1 MKKNVLL
8 LFILVL
14 VQSTCFSQKTYTGTS
29 GNWNVAANWTP
40 SGVPTATDDV
50 IIPSGKTVAITVN
63 ASVKSL
69 TISGA
74 VTLAD
79 NLVLTIGTNT
89 VFGNFTVNSGGSF
102 SMPSG
107 SGLAT
112 LIVYGNYY
120 NYGTTEFWKSNV
132 IIVGDLLSP
141 SSSALQN
148 QGNVVVGGNIIGAF
162 NLTGGTGTNQIY
174 AVNSNATVTITPSSV
189 DNNVNPGTQVTT
201 ANETQALVDLV
212 NSILFGSSSCTF
224 TTNDPSNKTICSGT
238 NTTFTVSTPQSNP
251 SYQWQV
257 NTGTGWSDLSN
268 GGVYSGVTTA
278 TLTLTNVLSSMN
290 GYKFRAK
297 ITAGCSKNGNYAI
310 LTVNAS
316 PVQPVVSIS
325 QPNCSTTTGTITV
338 SIQNASDSYS
348 FDNGV
353 TFQTSNVKSGLS
365 VGSYNVIIKNSSG
378 CTSATTTST
387 VSQSS
392 TTWNGSSWS
401 PNTPT
406 SNDKIIF
413 NGNYSSVGELVACS
427 CQVISGNVVINSGHT
442 LTLTNELNVSG
453 GTLTFN
459 DAASLVQHNAVTNT
473 GNIIYKRKTTPLK
486 QYDFTYWSTPVN
498 NATLSQ
504 LATNAAFFSYSPT
517 ISNWVSQ
524 PSSLNMNN
532 GIGYIGR
539 APTNLSYSTPQIV
552 ETSFVGV
559 PNNGD
564 ITAPIIKSLG
574 TTNLIGN
581 PYPSAIDADLFISD
595 AANSNSINGTI
606 YLWTHNTA
614 ITNNNYTQ
622 NDYAKYNLIGGVRT
636 ASAALSGGVT
646 PNGKI
651 AAGQG
656 FFVEANSNLANGN
669 YSVVFKNSMRIAN
682 NNYQFFKSNSA
693 NNSVATVK
701 NRFWISVS
709 NIQGAYNEFLV
720 GYVPGATN
728 SFDSL
733 YDGRTLSANNS
744 VSIYTVLEN
753 NNLAI
758 QGRALPFENTDSIP
772 IGYSTT
778 INGDLTINLENFE
791 GLFDNQS
798 IFLYDKITGIYH
810 DLKSG
815 FYTFTTSSGTF
826 NDRFEM
832 RFTTSNLTTNSFEN
846 GNESVKVVHVQ
857 NQLIIASNGSTI
869 SDVEIYDMT
878 GKLIF
883 VKRNLDTNEFKTIV
897 NEFSSQLLI
906 VKTILANQQTNFKK
920 VTTN

>member
-1 MKKNVLL
+1 MKKNILL

-459 DAASLVQHNAVTNT
+459 DTASLVQHNAVTNT

-733 YDGRTLSANNS
+733 YDGRTLPANNS

-798 IFLYDKITGIYH
+798 IF
-810 DLKSG
+810 
-815 FYTFTTSSGTF
+815 
-826 NDRFEM
+826 
-832 RFTTSNLTTNSFEN
+832 
-846 GNESVKVVHVQ
+846 
-857 NQLIIASNGSTI
+857 
-869 SDVEIYDMT
+869 
-878 GKLIF
+878 
-883 VKRNLDTNEFKTIV
+883 
-897 NEFSSQLLI
+897 
-906 VKTILANQQTNFKK
+906 
-920 VTTN
+920 